1 MNMARG
7 LWLVLVF
14 AVLVVLHY
22 TVRPV
27 LDWRASIDFLA
38 IAVLLVA
45 VRARPGAATL
55 VGFAVGLVSDS
66 LTPDSLGAGALAFSV
81 VAYTASSLKAAFFAD
96 NVALNAVFV
105 FLGKWLGDLVYL
117 AAEHR
122 LGGSEFLAQAL
133 LWSPLA
139 AAVTAVVGLAVLGAV
154 RPAVGAPRG

>member
-1 MNMARG
+1 MSTARG
-7 LWLVLVF
+7 LWFTLVF
-14 AVLVVLHY
+14 FALVALHY
-22 TVRPV
+22 TLRPV
-27 LDWRASIDFLA
+27 LGWHASIDFLA

-45 VRARPGAATL
+45 VRARPGVATL

-66 LTPDSLGAGALAFSV
+66 MTPGAFGAGALAFSV

-105 FLGKWLGDLVYL
+105 FLGKWVGDLIFL

-122 LGGSEFLAQAL
+122 LGASEFLAQAL

-139 AAVTAVVGLAVLGAV
+139 AAVTAVVGLAVLMLV
-154 RPAVGAPRG
+154 RPVVGTPRG

>member
-1 MNMARG
+1 VNAARS
-7 LWLVLVF
+7 LWFALVF
-14 AVLVVLHY
+14 GALVVLHY
-22 TVRPV
+22 TLRPM

-55 VGFAVGLVSDS
+55 VGFVVGLIADS
-66 LTPDSLGAGALAFSV
+66 MAPMSFGAGALAFSI
-81 VAYTASSLKAAFFAD
+81 VAYAASSLKAAFFAD
-96 NVALNAVFV
+96 NLALNAVFV
-105 FLGKWLGDLVYL
+105 FLGKWVGDLVFL

-139 AAVTAVVGLAVLGAV
+139 AAVTAVVGLVVLAVV
-154 RPAVGAPRG
+154 RPVVGTPRG

>member
-1 MNMARG
+1 MNFARG
-7 LWLVLVF
+7 FWFTLVF
-14 AVLVVLHY
+14 LTLVVLHY
-22 TVRPV
+22 TLRPV

-45 VRARPGAATL
+45 VRARPGVATI
-55 VGFAVGLVSDS
+55 VGFAVGITSDAMMPS
-66 LTPDSLGAGALAFSV
+66 AFGAGALAFSV

-96 NVALNAVFV
+96 NIALNAVFV
-105 FLGKWLGDLVYL
+105 FLGKWVGDLVFL

-139 AAVTAVVGLAVLGAV
+139 AAVTAVAGLGVLVVLRPVVGT
-154 RPAVGAPRG
+154 PRG

>member
-7 LWLVLVF
+7 LWFALVF
-14 AVLVVLHY
+14 VALIVLHY
-22 TVRPV
+22 TLRPV
-27 LDWRASIDFLA
+27 LDWRASIDFLS

-45 VRARPGAATL
+45 VRARPGVATL
-55 VGFAVGLVSDS
+55 VGFLVGIVSDS
-66 LTPDSLGAGALAFSV
+66 MQPGAFGAGALAFSI
-81 VAYTASSLKAAFFAD
+81 VAYAASSLKAAFFAD

-105 FLGKWLGDLVYL
+105 FLGKWVGDLVFL

-139 AAVTAVVGLAVLGAV
+139 AAVTAIAGLAVLMVV
-154 RPAVGAPRG
+154 RPIVGTPRG